1 MCCLKCGRVIYRQ
14 YTYRI
19 RESRGYH
26 YGIST
31 LTKYHGELNIL
42 HGFSHYSDILSFITF
57 HIKFV
62 SIFTVFKIKCTETFQ
77 TFTKYIKIVSGIR
90 VNRTVITETIRR
102 IINSIANLFWSDWY
116 LFAHCALRLKSS
128 LAIAKVIYT
137 KYSKHW
143 PCTVAHTIG
152 YVCRKC

>member
-1 MCCLKCGRVIYRQ
+1 MQRIYYQPKALCCLKCGRVIYRQ
-14 YTYRI
+14 YTYGI

-102 IINSIANLFWSDWY
+102 IINSIANLFWSD
-116 LFAHCALRLKSS
+116 
-128 LAIAKVIYT
+128 
-137 KYSKHW
+137 
-143 PCTVAHTIG
+143 
-152 YVCRKC
+152 